1 MSKLWFSGEIMPEA
15 GCYSSPLSQD
25 AFSRKD
31 PFADQKGYFSL
42 RLHFQIQGNTT
53 VPKKEEFY
61 SRLNDAKIS
70 GEHYGHA
77 KRVWMEFSIKTIGDY
92 HDLYLKYDTL
102 YLPDVFKNFRSACIE
117 NYDLDPAWYCTAAPV
132 WLGSPL

>member
-61 SRLNDAKIS
+61 SRLNDSKIS
-70 GEHYGHA
+70 GEHYGHGEEA
-77 KRVWMEFSIKTIGDY
+77 VDG
-92 HDLYLKYDTL
+92 
-102 YLPDVFKNFRSACIE
+102 VFDKDDWRLSRSVSQIRCP
-117 NYDLDPAWYCTAAPV
+117 L
-132 WLGSPL
+132 SP